1 MVQNFTEGGKLGHFR
16 VLSQEDTYCV
26 CKKKSKNANVSG
38 TILTKR
44 PKSVSPRIETYHRQT
59 DKVHYKGQN
68 SIHTQIERSLTK

>member
-1 MVQNFTEGGKLGHFR
+1 MVQNFTERGEARTFQSIVPGRYL
-16 VLSQEDTYCV
+16 LCLQ
-26 CKKKSKNANVSG
+26 KKMANVSG

-44 PKSVSPRIETYHRQT
+44 PMSVSPRIETYHGQT